1 MVAQSRVMCGEAFF
15 PALPQGLLYFQMRA
29 GKNGLCPTGEP
40 FIVTPDSVSFISP
53 VEDPVVLD
61 DLCLYDVKRVLKLGT
76 GSYKLFYWDNG
87 WQFLKDAVSA
97 DSASLDFGEV
107 PVRSLY
113 LLYGDAYMEIFCFAG
128 VCRDLFQDSQ

>member
-1 MVAQSRVMCGEAFF
+1 MFLGFLLFSSCYHSNDRKTSCCSVQIPVQGQASYSIVYLTTYNRGAFKVVAQSRVMCGEAFF

-61 DLCLYDVKRVLKLGT
+61 DLCLYDVKRVLK
-76 GSYKLFYWDNG
+76 
-87 WQFLKDAVSA
+87 
-97 DSASLDFGEV
+97 
-107 PVRSLY
+107 
-113 LLYGDAYMEIFCFAG
+113 
-128 VCRDLFQDSQ
+128 